1 MSDKKEKKINEFK
14 QNVEN
19 SNKKSQELNQAQSQQ
34 NRPIRGRGGGR
45 GPGMGLSM
53 PAEKAKDFK
62 GTVKRLLQFIKP
74 YRLQL
79 IIIILFTFFTIG
91 IMVVAPYFTKEII
104 NDMVRYITGEIS
116 SDVVASNVLKYFIII
131 IVMYGIRF
139 FFETTSHVLSNK
151 VSIFL
156 GKSMRNIMR
165 DKLEKLPIKYF
176 DSEQTGNILSIF
188 SNDVDTVINSLQ
200 QSILQVIQ
208 SFISIVGYLIMMFII
223 SWQLTIIAL
232 LTLPIYIIF
241 TKQIAKKSQSKFIKR
256 QRFLGSLNGNIE
268 EVFSGNIIIKLFGKE
283 QQSYEKFQVIN
294 EDLTDVSKSAQFLSG
309 LIRPILEFI
318 TNIGYV
324 AAVFVG
330 GILAGAANPLLIGDI
345 TVFISYQRSFAN
357 PILNI
362 ASIFN
367 QLQSTV
373 AGAERIFE
381 LLNQA
386 EEIKEIDVENFS
398 EKEFS
403 GSVQFK
409 DIDFSYSKDK
419 ELIKGLNLEIYPGRQ
434 IAIVGPTGAGKTTLV
449 NLLMRF
455 YEVNGGN
462 IYIDGVKSTNVTRNN
477 LRGLFGMVLQDTWLF
492 SGSIRDNVAYGR
504 DDATEEEI
512 IEACKQAHVH
522 HYIET
527 LPDGYDTVL
536 KEDAANISQ
545 GQKQLLTI
553 ARAILCDPKILILDE
568 ATSSVD
574 TRTESYIQ
582 NAMDFMMKGKTSF
595 VIAHRLS
602 TIKNANLILVMNE
615 GSIVEQG
622 NHKELLEKNGVYA
635 DLYNSQFLNQPT

>member
-1 MSDKKEKKINEFK
+1 MSDNKQKKIKEFK

-19 SNKKSQELNQAQSQQ
+19 SNQKSQEMQKQNQPSGP
-34 NRPIRGRGGGR
+34 RRGRGGGH
-45 GPGMGLSM
+45 GPGMGLAM

-62 GTVKRLLQFIKP
+62 GTVRRLGQYLKP
-74 YRLQL
+74 YTFQL
-79 IIIILFTFFTIG
+79 VIICLFTLMTIG
-91 IMVVAPYFTKEII
+91 IMVAAPYFTKEIL
-104 NDMVRYITGEIS
+104 NDMVRYLTGELS
-116 SDVVASNVLKYFIII
+116 SDAVASNVVKYFTIIL
-131 IVMYGIRF
+131 VMYAVRYL
-139 FFETTSHVLSNK
+139 FETTSHVLTNK
-151 VSIFL
+151 VSIQL
-156 GKSMRNIMR
+156 GRNMRNTMR
-165 DKLEKLPIKYF
+165 DKLETLPIKYF
-176 DSEQTGNILSIF
+176 DGEQTGNILSIF

-200 QSILQVIQ
+200 QSMLQI
-208 SFISIVGYLIMMFII
+208 ISSIFSVVGYLIMMFII
-223 SWQLTIIAL
+223 SWELTIIAI
-232 LTLPIYIIF
+232 LTLPMYILF
-241 TKQIAKKSQSKFIKR
+241 TRTIAKKSQSKFIKR
-256 QRFLGSLNGNIE
+256 QRYLGNLNGNIE
-268 EVFSGNIIIKLFGKE
+268 EVFSGNVIVKLFGKE
-283 QQSYEKFQVIN
+283 EKSYDKFQEIN
-294 EDLTDVSKSAQFLSG
+294 EDLTTASKSAQFLSG

-330 GILAGAANPLLIGDI
+330 GLLAGATNPLLIGDI
-345 TVFISYQRSFAN
+345 TVFISYQRGFAN

-362 ASIFN
+362 ASIVN

-373 AGAERIFE
+373 AGAERIFG

-386 EEIKEIDVENFS
+386 EEIKESDHKNFT

-409 DIDFSYSKDK
+409 DIDFSYNEDK

-455 YEVNGGN
+455 YEVNAGN
-462 IYIDGVKSTNVTRNN
+462 IYIDGIKSTDVTRNN

-492 SGSIRDNVAYGR
+492 SGTIRDNVAYGR
-504 DDATEEEI
+504 SDATDEEV

-527 LPDGYDTVL
+527 LPEGYNTVL
-536 KEDAANISQ
+536 KEDASNISQ